1 MVLIP
6 LVDLAHLAALLGIRS
21 WHPDDA
27 RTMPPTC
34 RVARCCSSEADL
46 LQPEVEQ
53 LNIAEDLDA
62 LAAGGP
68 PPVDDQQ

>member
-27 RTMPPTC
+27 ADLP
-34 RVARCCSSEADL
+34 CCSL
-46 LQPEVEQ
+46 LV
-53 LNIAEDLDA
+53 IRS
-62 LAAGGP
+62 
-68 PPVDDQQ
+68 